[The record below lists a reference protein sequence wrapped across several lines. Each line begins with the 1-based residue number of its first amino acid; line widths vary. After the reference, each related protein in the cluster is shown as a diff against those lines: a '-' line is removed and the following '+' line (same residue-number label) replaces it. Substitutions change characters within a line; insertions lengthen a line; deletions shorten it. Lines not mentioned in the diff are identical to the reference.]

1 MVRTFSL
8 GRGATTPPDEND
20 TTPDAPAPGTGST
33 TTRAAERAGDAD
45 EASGPASGTGEAGLP
60 AAAPVDAGTEGDHP
74 ADVRPGE
81 DGPRPAV
88 RRAVLV
94 GFALALVAAVVCG
107 VWWNGGRAA
116 EADRAAALEKA
127 QAAAVELTSINYE
140 TAEQDVR
147 RVLDGATGDFGG
159 LFAQNLD
166 SYISLVKE
174 SKVAT
179 QGEVTG
185 AGLENIDGD
194 TARAIVAVKAT
205 VHNQSVPAGE
215 SRFYRMVTELQ
226 KKNGEWLVA
235 RVEFVP

>member
-1 MVRTFSL
+1 MVRSTSL
-8 GRGATTPPDEND
+8 DRRESAIPADDDPVVEAAGSPVRTVDE
-20 TTPDAPAPGTGST
+20 APLPEAAPVAVGEDRDDAPGTDPQAGS
-33 TTRAAERAGDAD
+33 A
-45 EASGPASGTGEAGLP
+45 
-60 AAAPVDAGTEGDHP
+60 
-74 ADVRPGE
+74 E
-81 DGPRPAV
+81 DGPRPLV
-88 RRAVLV
+88 RRLVLA
-94 GFALALVAAVVCG
+94 GFVVALVLAVVAG
-107 VWWNGGRAA
+107 VLWNGARAA
-116 EADRAAALEKA
+116 QADRVAALEKA

-166 SYISLVKE
+166 SYITLVKE

-179 QGEVTG
+179 TGEVTG
-185 AGLENIDGD
+185 AGLESLDGD

-205 VHNQSVPAGE
+205 VHNQTVPNGE

-226 KKNGEWLVA
+226 KKDGDWLVA